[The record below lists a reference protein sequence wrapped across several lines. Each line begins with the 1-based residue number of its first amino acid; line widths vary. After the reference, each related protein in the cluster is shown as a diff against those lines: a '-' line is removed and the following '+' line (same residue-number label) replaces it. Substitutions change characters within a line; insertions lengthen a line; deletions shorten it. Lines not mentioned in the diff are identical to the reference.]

1 MKKKTA
7 FGHFIY
13 AMNWTITGLSHKTGI
28 SRPPLIAMETGKAVG
43 MRFETM
49 DRLCKALELDVGTLI
64 ALINSPPTDYPD
76 ERTRAFITQALLKQG
91 SHPSEQAP

>member
-7 FGHFIY
+7 FGHFIQ
-13 AMNWTITGLSHKTGI
+13 AMDWTITRLSRETGI
-28 SRPPLIAMETGKAVG
+28 SRPPLIAMETGKADG

-49 DRLCKALELDVGTLI
+49 DRLCKVLELDVGTLI

-76 ERTRAFITQALLKQG
+76 NRTRAFITRALLKQG
-91 SHPSEQAP
+91 SHPSGQAP